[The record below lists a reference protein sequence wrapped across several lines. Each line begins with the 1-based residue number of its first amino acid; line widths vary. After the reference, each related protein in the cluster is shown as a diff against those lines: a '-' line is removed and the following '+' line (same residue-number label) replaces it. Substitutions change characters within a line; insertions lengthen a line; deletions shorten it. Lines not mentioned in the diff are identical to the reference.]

1 MTNPRIGVCSWSLRL
16 SDPRQMIA
24 ALRRLDIAA
33 VQLALGTARAE
44 PSIDRGV
51 VDRLRNAGFR
61 IMSGMMGMAGE
72 DYSTLE
78 SIRHSGGVRPDNTWP
93 SNRRHAAAVARFAG
107 QEAIGLVTFH
117 AGFLP
122 QRRDDPGRSAM
133 LDRLRRIADL
143 FGEHGVDLAFET
155 GQETAETLADV
166 LAHLDRPNV
175 GVNFDP
181 ANVILYDAGDPIQAL
196 CRLAPHVRQVHV
208 KDALPTDSPGTWGTE
223 VAVGA
228 GAVDWDA
235 FFAQAL
241 AIRPAVNFVIE
252 RETGDDRD
260 GDIIAARDLV
270 ARYLSAQ

>member
-1 MTNPRIGVCSWSLRL
+1 MTNPRIGVCSWSLRP
-16 SDPRQMIA
+16 SDSRQMIA

-33 VQLALGTARAE
+33 VQLALGTARTE
-44 PSIDRGV
+44 PSIDSGV
-51 VDRLRNAGFR
+51 VDRLRSVGFR
-61 IMSGMMGMAGE
+61 IVSGMMGMAAE

-78 SIRHSGGVRPDNTWP
+78 SIRRTGGVRPDKTWP

-107 QEAIGLVTFH
+107 QQAIGLVTFH

-122 QRRDDPGRSAM
+122 QRRDDPERSAM
-133 LDRLRRIADL
+133 LERLRRIADL
-143 FGEHGVDLAFET
+143 FGEHGVDVALET

-166 LAHLDRPNV
+166 LAELDRPNV

-196 CRLAPHVRQVHV
+196 CRLAPFVRQVHV
-208 KDALPTDSPGTWGTE
+208 KDALPADSPGTWGTE
-223 VAVGA
+223 VAMGR

-241 AIRPAVNFVIE
+241 AICPAVNFVIE
-252 RETGDDRD
+252 RESGANRD
-260 GDIIAARDLV
+260 ADVASARDLV